1 MNQQSNENTF
11 EPKAYDTRLA
21 DEELDAVSGGSA
33 MWGSYERPSHGAEP
47 EGAQTSAAVD
57 R

>member
-11 EPKAYDTRLA
+11 EPKVYDTRLA
-21 DEELDAVSGGSA
+21 DEELDAVSGGNA
-33 MWGSYERPSHGAEP
+33 AWGAYERSGHGAEP
-47 EGAQTSAAVD
+47 DAPQTSQGVD